1 MGAEKTVL
9 ENGDLLVE
17 INRFGAELA
26 RIYDKTHQRE
36 VLWEGK
42 PEIWGRHAPILFPFV
57 GKCYEDRYY
66 YEGKAYPMTSHG
78 FARDME
84 FTLVSQTEE
93 EVWYRAGKYGR
104 NPEEISLFLLS
115 PGRHPFGGEPDPCDV
130 EGEKSGGEDYV
141 FYAGRSSGL

>member
-1 MGAEKTVL
+1 MMGAEKTVL

-78 FARDME
+78 GIYVSIPDRGGS
-84 FTLVSQTEE
+84 LVP
-93 EVWYRAGKYGR
+93 AGKYGR